1 MSVVVSYKKQI
12 LFGILL
18 LIILL
23 TVIEVFANIWL
34 YKFYRCGFE
43 NNEGLE
49 KVAPEILRKLCLES
63 LESNYS
69 PSFTLTNPFFDEI
82 INPTT
87 GIADLNTTLI
97 EKNSEGFRGP
107 EFSRE
112 KPENHYRILM
122 MGGSTVFGWGV
133 LDHQTIPYY
142 FQTLFDNSDIN
153 YKVEVI
159 NLGEPGISSPGEVH
173 TLKTKSLF
181 FEPDLIIVYEGWNDA
196 YDFFTLNNV
205 KSSPSQWKDRWIGI
219 CKLGKQNG
227 FKTMILL
234 QPLINSGNKILT
246 QQEILKVVDRQKRVV
261 EPTLYLQY
269 AEQLDA
275 MNEQCALSVDL
286 RAAFDNVQEPIF
298 YDFGHMGPLGNK
310 IIAEKIYQLSLPIIT
325 EDLKN
330 KDGEVD
336 NQKTSHLD
344 SDSPLV
350 SSSVDLDYEYLKEFL
365 RDIISPYKTPKIF
378 SLIFSN

>member
-1 MSVVVSYKKQI
+1 MSVVVSYKKQLI
-12 LFGILL
+12 LGILL

-23 TVIEVFANIWL
+23 TVIEVLVNIWL
-34 YKFYRCGFE
+34 YEFYKCGFE
-43 NNEGLE
+43 NNKGMKNVE
-49 KVAPEILRKLCLES
+49 PETLRKLCLES
-63 LESNYS
+63 LESN
-69 PSFTLTNPFFDEI
+69 SFTGKNPFFEEI
-82 INPTT
+82 INPTP
-87 GIADLNTTLI
+87 GIASLNTTLI

-107 EFSRE
+107 EFSRD
-112 KPENHYRILM
+112 KPENYYRILM
-122 MGGSTVFGWGV
+122 IGGSTLFGWGV
-133 LDHQTIPYY
+133 LDHETIPYY
-142 FQTLFDNSDIN
+142 FQTLFDNSDNN

-159 NLGEPGISSPGEVH
+159 NLGAPGISSSDEVH
-173 TLKTKSLF
+173 NLKTKSLF

-205 KSSPSQWKDRWIGI
+205 KGSPSQWKDRWIEI
-219 CKLGKQNG
+219 CKLGNQNG

-246 QQEILKVVDRQKRVV
+246 QQEILKVVERHKRVV

-275 MNEQCALSVDL
+275 MNEQCASSVDL
-286 RAAFDNVQEPIF
+286 RAVFDNIQEPIF

-310 IIAEKIYQLSLPIIT
+310 ITAEKIYELSLPIIT

-330 KDGEVD
+330 IDGQID
-336 NQKTSHLD
+336 NQKTYRLD
-344 SDSPLV
+344 YDSTLV
-350 SSSVDLDYEYLKEFL
+350 SSSVNSDYEYLKEFL
-365 RDIISPYKTPKIF
+365 RDIFSSYKTPKIF